1 SEVLAW
7 TQSPTGRKAVR
18 YSAVSAISIAV
29 SSVVLFVTYG
39 ILRVGSATE
48 CNVIATAVAAV
59 PSYYLNRKWAWG
71 RTGASHLWRE
81 VVPFWVVAFIGLMF
95 SIWAVRLAVQVCGAL
110 HLEHLATSVVVDISA
125 FGSYGVLWVA
135 KFGLFNRWL
144 FVDRSVVRSARSGLD

>member
-1 SEVLAW
+1 MLAW
-7 TQSPTGRKAVR
+7 TQSPTGKKAVR
-18 YSAVSAISIAV
+18 YSAVSAISIVV

-39 ILRVGSATE
+39 ILRIESATE

-71 RTGASHLWRE
+71 RSGASHLWRE
-81 VVPFWVVAFIGLMF
+81 VVPFWIVAFIGLLF
-95 SIWAVRLAVQVCGAL
+95 SIWAVRLAVQFSRSL
-110 HLEHLATSVVVDISA
+110 HLAHLVTSVVVDVSA

-144 FVDRSVVRSARSGLD
+144 FAERAVRQSAGSSLD